1 VTRDANG
8 ARAADDLG
16 LLHKLK
22 WNVGLRLLLTSAL
35 LGSAVALDW
44 HERLPF
50 PTEPLYVLLA
60 LTFGLSLMYALG
72 LRWQRGLQVQA
83 LAQLGMDL
91 CLVTLLVHCT
101 GGSDSV
107 FAFMYIFVIIA
118 AANQL
123 RRRGAL
129 TVALL
134 AATLYGLLLTAEWA
148 GVVAS
153 VEFAGR
159 LSAVQSAGYLA
170 YQILIHAVAF
180 LVVALLSSHLADRL
194 HEAGLELEQRGVD
207 LRNLQS
213 LHEAI
218 VKNISSGLLT
228 LDLSGRVIS
237 FNEAAE
243 RITGYDFEVLRDKG
257 WQETPFAACP
267 TFAEFFA
274 QPQGAIP
281 QAVPELMVLRP
292 DGRAIP
298 IGMAVSPLR
307 GPDGRVVGLVAI
319 FQDLTERKRAEE
331 QLRHSDRLA
340 ALGRLAATIAHEV
353 RNPLAAISGS
363 VEVLRDELSAGG
375 QHRKLLDIIL
385 GEAHRLKFI
394 TGQFLDIAKPQA
406 LVCRPCILRPLL
418 AEILQLLQRS
428 GEWHPSTTW
437 TLREAEEDL
446 AVLGDADQL
455 RQIVWNVCL
464 NAVQSM
470 PDGGTLTIVL
480 SPVTESHSAVGA
492 ESRDETR
499 SSTAA
504 FDATARPTAS
514 TDDSTDLIEIRVSD
528 SGRGIPQQDLNRI
541 FDAFYTTR
549 PSGTGL
555 GLAIARTSLERMG
568 GRIDVESQ
576 PGPGTT
582 FRLRLPRA
590 PVGSKVLC
598 R

>member
-1 VTRDANG
+1 
-8 ARAADDLG
+8 
-16 LLHKLK
+16 
-22 WNVGLRLLLTSAL
+22 
-35 LGSAVALDW
+35 
-44 HERLPF
+44 
-50 PTEPLYVLLA
+50 
-60 LTFGLSLMYALG
+60 
-72 LRWQRGLQVQA
+72 
-83 LAQLGMDL
+83 
-91 CLVTLLVHCT
+91 
-101 GGSDSV
+101 
-107 FAFMYIFVIIA
+107 
-118 AANQL
+118 
-123 RRRGAL
+123 
-129 TVALL
+129 
-134 AATLYGLLLTAEWA
+134 
-148 GVVAS
+148 
-153 VEFAGR
+153 
-159 LSAVQSAGYLA
+159 
-170 YQILIHAVAF
+170 
-180 LVVALLSSHLADRL
+180 
-194 HEAGLELEQRGVD
+194 
-207 LRNLQS
+207 
-213 LHEAI
+213 
-218 VKNISSGLLT
+218 
-228 LDLSGRVIS
+228 
-237 FNEAAE
+237 
-243 RITGYDFEVLRDKG
+243 
-257 WQETPFAACP
+257 
-267 TFAEFFA
+267 
-274 QPQGAIP
+274 
-281 QAVPELMVLRP
+281 
-292 DGRAIP
+292 
-298 IGMAVSPLR
+298 
-307 GPDGRVVGLVAI
+307 
-319 FQDLTERKRAEE
+319 
-331 QLRHSDRLA
+331 
-340 ALGRLAATIAHEV
+340 
-353 RNPLAAISGS
+353 
-363 VEVLRDELSAGG
+363 
-375 QHRKLLDIIL
+375 
-385 GEAHRLKFI
+385 
-394 TGQFLDIAKPQA
+394 
-406 LVCRPCILRPLL
+406 LRPLL